1 MIDIKQY
8 IESGVIEEYV
18 LGKLSEQERAEVE
31 CLSTTYPEIS
41 KEVEESLI
49 SLTLFAEIGATDP
62 KPELKEKIWES
73 ILIETKSENIIKLQQ
88 SEGTANT
95 SAEKSNIMNYAV
107 AAVLAIIAIGSSY
120 WAFQTNSQLSKA
132 EMEIAELNTANKN
145 IVSDFTTLKDIIN
158 KNNSI
163 YELPKAQVIKLE
175 GVAEKSPESMAFAVW
190 DKESGNV
197 YLDVKKLPKNPDGKQ
212 YQLWTI
218 SDKGQPISVGV
229 FDQSG
234 QKEIINLG
242 RAETSIM
249 FAVTL
254 EKAGGVES
262 PTMSEM
268 YISGKVKS

>member
-1 MIDIKQY
+1 
-8 IESGVIEEYV
+8 
-18 LGKLSEQERAEVE
+18 
-31 CLSTTYPEIS
+31 
-41 KEVEESLI
+41 
-49 SLTLFAEIGATDP
+49 
-62 KPELKEKIWES
+62 
-73 ILIETKSENIIKLQQ
+73 
-88 SEGTANT
+88 
-95 SAEKSNIMNYAV
+95 MNYAV

>member
-1 MIDIKQY
+1 
-8 IESGVIEEYV
+8 
-18 LGKLSEQERAEVE
+18 LR
-31 CLSTTYPEIS
+31 
-41 KEVEESLI
+41 
-49 SLTLFAEIGATDP
+49 F
-62 KPELKEKIWES
+62 
-73 ILIETKSENIIKLQQ
+73 
-88 SEGTANT
+88 
-95 SAEKSNIMNYAV
+95 
-107 AAVLAIIAIGSSY
+107 
-120 WAFQTNSQLSKA
+120 
-132 EMEIAELNTANKN
+132 
-145 IVSDFTTLKDIIN
+145 
-158 KNNSI
+158 
-163 YELPKAQVIKLE
+163 
-175 GVAEKSPESMAFAVW
+175 W